1 MSKISINYTPDLIDE
16 AIREHVQRTMGISS
30 DIEIHYTHKR
40 RTRRVSAEILIPVR
54 ETQDTS
60 TIDLH
65 SSLPADYGFDDLP
78 KHEQEEATEAT
89 ESESS
94 DDSMFGDMPEQE
106 VSEEESESE
115 DLFA

>member
-30 DIEIHYTHKR
+30 DIEIYYTHKR

-65 SSLPADYGFDDLP
+65 SSLPAVTKPWFKD
-78 KHEQEEATEAT
+78 EQEEATETT
-89 ESESS
+89 ETESS
-94 DDSMFGDMPEQE
+94 DNTMFGDLPDQE
-106 VSEEESESE
+106 VSKDESESE